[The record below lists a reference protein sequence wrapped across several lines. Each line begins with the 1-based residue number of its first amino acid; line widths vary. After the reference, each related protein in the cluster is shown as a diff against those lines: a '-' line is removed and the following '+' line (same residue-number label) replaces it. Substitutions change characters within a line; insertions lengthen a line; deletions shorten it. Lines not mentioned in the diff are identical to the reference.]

1 MLKPVFRM
9 LVVRNTVGA
18 ARLWRNLAR
27 LSLAQAWKNP
37 FGNSAPSA
45 LDSIVEA
52 RIISGML
59 AIVSRRARTI
69 QTLVWLF
76 AFGQ

>member
-1 MLKPVFRM
+1 MLKPMFRV
-9 LVVRNTVGA
+9 LAVRNTVGA
-18 ARLWRNLAR
+18 VRLWRNLAR

-37 FGNSAPSA
+37 FGNSAPFA

-52 RIISGML
+52 RIISKML

-69 QTLVWLF
+69 QTMVWLF

>member
-1 MLKPVFRM
+1 MFRM
-9 LVVRNTVGA
+9 LALRNTVGA
-18 ARLWRNLAR
+18 LRFWRNLAR

-37 FGNSAPSA
+37 LGNSAPSP

-69 QTLVWLF
+69 QTPVWLF

>member
-1 MLKPVFRM
+1 MLKPMFRM
-9 LVVRNTVGA
+9 LAVRKIGGA
-18 ARLWRNLAR
+18 LRLWRNLAR

-37 FGNSAPSA
+37 LGNSAPFA

-52 RIISGML
+52 RIISKML

-69 QTLVWLF
+69 QTMVWLF